1 MARYCPITQC
11 KVTYMFCQECD
22 DRICKKTDFS
32 NKNLLHLKEASL
44 LTERGFLLIT
54 VFPHIPQRRRGF
66 LRIVFLR

>member
-32 NKNLLHLKEASL
+32 KNNDQKDDFSKSDSKSSSIIKKP
-44 LTERGFLLIT
+44 RS
-54 VFPHIPQRRRGF
+54 
-66 LRIVFLR
+66 

>member
-32 NKNLLHLKEASL
+32 NKNNDQKDDFSKSDSKSSSIIKKP
-44 LTERGFLLIT
+44 RS
-54 VFPHIPQRRRGF
+54 
-66 LRIVFLR
+66 